1 MLKKTIKK
9 TKNYIL
15 AHKIISAIVVIIFIA
30 SAYWGYSRLTNTSGE
45 TRYVMADVQKETV
58 IASITG
64 SGQVSASN
72 QIDIKSK
79 ASGDVIFVGV
89 TNGQDVKAGTIIAQ
103 LDSRDAQKT
112 VRDAQANL
120 ESAQLSLKKL
130 RQPADN
136 LSIIQA
142 ENALAQAQESKQQT
156 EVDLAKAYDDGFNTI
171 SNAFIDLPTAM
182 TGLQDTLYGFNYAS
196 GQWNMDYYAGTVQT
210 FDSSAIQF
218 RNDANTKY
226 QTAKSDYD
234 KNFNDYKSA
243 NRFSDHATI
252 ESLIDE
258 TYNSTKNIAEGAKSA
273 NNLIQF
279 YKDKAVENNLKPQS
293 LADTHLSNL
302 NSYTGKLN
310 TALLN
315 LLSIKNTIETDKNN
329 IVNAG
334 RTIAEKTE
342 SLVKLKAGADKL
354 DIESSQLA
362 VTQKQNALLD
372 AREKL
377 ADYTIRAPFDG
388 TIAAMSFKK
397 ADSVSATTAVATL
410 ITKQKLAEI
419 SMNEVDV
426 AKIKVGQKATL
437 TFDAVDGL
445 SIAGQVAEIDTIG
458 AVTQGVV
465 TYNIKIGF
473 NTQDDR
479 VKPGMSVSA
488 AIITD
493 VKQDVLTVP
502 NSAVKT
508 QGANHYVEMFD
519 QKLTTNSNSTS
530 NSSLNTQGIPSALT
544 PRQQPVEIGLSSDTQ
559 TEIISG
565 LKEGDQIVARTISAT
580 QTTAATA
587 PSLFGSGGGGR
598 TTGGIGR

>member
-1 MLKKTIKK
+1 MLKKTFKK
-9 TKNYIL
+9 IKNYIL
-15 AHKIISAIVVIIFIA
+15 AHKVISIIIVVIIAGA
-30 SAYWGYSRLTNTSGE
+30 SYWGYSRLTNTGGE
-45 TRYVMADVQKETV
+45 TRYVMAEVQRGAV

-72 QIDIKSK
+72 QIDIKPK
-79 ASGDVIFVGV
+79 ASGDVISVGV
-89 TNGQDVKAGTIIAQ
+89 SNGQDVKAGTIIAQ
-103 LDSRDAQKT
+103 LDSRDAQKG

-120 ESAQLSLKKL
+120 ESSKLSLEKL
-130 RQPADN
+130 KQPADN

-156 EVDLAKAYDDGFNTI
+156 EVDLVKSYDDGFNTI
-171 SNAFIDLPTAM
+171 SNAFIDLPTVMA
-182 TGLQDTLYGFNYAS
+182 GLQDTLYGFNYAS
-196 GQWNMDYYAGTVQT
+196 GQWNMDYYAGAVQN
-210 FDSSAIQF
+210 FDSNAAQF

-226 QTAKSDYD
+226 QTARSDYD

-252 ESLIDE
+252 ESLVDE
-258 TYNSTKNIAEGAKSA
+258 TYNSSKNVAEAVKSA

-279 YKDKAVENNLKPQS
+279 YKDKTIEHNLKPQS

-302 NSYTGKLN
+302 NAYTGKLN
-310 TALLN
+310 THLLN
-315 LLSIKNTIETDKNN
+315 LLSIKNTIKTDKNN
-329 IVNAG
+329 ITDAE

-342 SLVKLKAGADKL
+342 SLAKLKAGADKL

-377 ADYTIRAPFDG
+377 ADYSIRAPFDG
-388 TIAAMSFKK
+388 TIAAMSVKK
-397 ADSVSATTAVATL
+397 ADSVSAATAVATL

-419 SMNEVDV
+419 SLNEVDA
-426 AKIKVGQKATL
+426 AKVKVGQKATL

-458 AVTQGVV
+458 TVTQGVV

-473 NTQDDR
+473 DTQDDR

-493 VKQDVLTVP
+493 IKQDVLAVP

-508 QGANHYVEMFD
+508 QGTNHYVEMFD
-519 QKLTTNSNSTS
+519 QKLIQSSSSGSNS
-530 NSSLNTQGIPSALT
+530 QGIPSTLI

-565 LKEGDQIVARTISAT
+565 LKEGDQIVARTVSAT

-587 PSLFGSGGGGR
+587 PSLFGGGGGGKA
-598 TTGGIGR
+598 TGGIGH